1 MLLLCSP
8 ISSSPFSD
16 YKKKASLDIK
26 SCIFLPSLNIDF
38 YATIASRTLLW
49 SNSLPSFSLL
59 YVSILPI
66 TVLSLMIL
74 FDLSSL
80 FAVLTISFFWLTS
93 REGCVFSPEVSFYCA
108 LPPCTNL
115 ISSLQSSFSNQVYSF
130 LLCLASRL
138 WVSGRIASCIGLAG
152 EWDLD
157 SKGFGF
163 LISLF
168 VTLCPNWN

>member
-1 MLLLCSP
+1 MSWKNQIIVLLFWSP
-8 ISSSPFSD
+8 SASSPFSD
-16 YKKKASLDIK
+16 FKKKASLEIK
-26 SCIFLPSLNIDF
+26 SCICLPSLNIDF

-49 SNSLPSFSLL
+49 SNSLPSISLL

-80 FAVLTISFFWLTS
+80 FAVLNITFFWLIS
-93 REGCVFSPEVSFYCA
+93 REGYVFSPRVSFYCA

-115 ISSLQSSFSNQVYSF
+115 ISSLQSSFSNHVYSF

-138 WVSGRIASCIGLAG
+138 WVSGRIASYIGLAG
-152 EWDLD
+152 E
-157 SKGFGF
+157 
-163 LISLF
+163 
-168 VTLCPNWN
+168 